1 MEWKNGHQPRILGLT
16 ASYLNG
22 RSAADFPDIF
32 VRLTVGISNAMGLK
46 TARTG
51 DLLGGRKQL
60 EAMARLWLSFMHE
73 NMVRKCRYKVYHKK
87 RIHDHES

>member
-73 NMVRKCRYKVYHKK
+73 NMVRTWRYKVCVP
-87 RIHDHES
+87 

>member
-32 VRLTVGISNAMGLK
+32 VRLTVGISNAMGFENCQDRRPSRWSE
-46 TARTG
+46 TI
-51 DLLGGRKQL
+51 GGYG
-60 EAMARLWLSFMHE
+60 SI
-73 NMVRKCRYKVYHKK
+73 MVEFHAWKHGEKM
-87 RIHDHES
+87 

>member
-32 VRLTVGISNAMGLK
+32 VRLTIH
-46 TARTG
+46 RG
-51 DLLGGRKQL
+51 DFQCDGFENCQDRRPSRWSETIGGYGSD
-60 EAMARLWLSFMHE
+60 LWLSFMPEKHGE
-73 NMVRKCRYKVYHKK
+73 KME
-87 RIHDHES
+87 I